1 AHPAEPTHAAEAA
14 RRAELARGAELAY
27 MTATD
32 TLAAYAARTLSPV
45 ELLTAVVERAES
57 IEPSVNAFAE
67 QWFDQAMDQARQAT
81 DRYARGTARPL
92 EGLPVALKEEQPIA
106 GHPLRDGSML
116 LRDNVAD
123 VTHPIVDR
131 IVAAGGIVHA
141 RTTTPEFCAAG
152 FTHSDLW
159 GVTRNPWSLEHSSG
173 GSSGG
178 SGAALAAG
186 TAMLATGSDIGGSIR
201 IPAAFNGVV
210 GFKPPYGRVP
220 ALPPYNLDHYCHDG
234 PMART
239 VADCAL
245 LQNVIAGHD
254 PRDPVSVPAPPPI
267 PPYPGSLKG
276 RRVAVCVHLGDYP
289 VEPEVAAATW
299 DAVSALTEAG
309 AVVEEVELPWRRAD
323 IMRAAWAHYG
333 AIFGPIIAE
342 EMAAHGDGVT
352 RYVHDFLDRGLKAVA
367 ELGFYGALKI
377 ESQVHADLAR
387 LFERFDALLC
397 PASGTP
403 AFLAGEDY
411 VEMPLVV
418 DGVRLDHNLE
428 APLTVPFNLASRCP
442 VLGVPS
448 GRSARGVPT
457 GVQVV
462 GRPYDDHTVFEVG
475 AAVTAALPWYA
486 GESWRP
492 AL

>member
-1 AHPAEPTHAAEAA
+1 MTDLVYLPATEALARFAA
-14 RRAELARGAELAY
+14 RE
-27 MTATD
+27 
-32 TLAAYAARTLSPV
+32 LSPV
-45 ELLTAVVERAES
+45 ELLTAVIARAEAVEDE
-57 IEPSVNAFAE
+57 INAFAE
-67 QWFDQAMDQARQAT
+67 RWYDTALTAAREAEG
-81 DRYARGTARPL
+81 RYLRGEARPL

-106 GHPLRDGSML
+106 GHPLRDGSLL
-116 LRDNVAD
+116 LRDNVAT

-159 GVTRNPWSLEHSSG
+159 GITRNPWSRSHSAG

-186 TAMLATGSDIGGSIR
+186 TAALATGSDIGGSIR

-210 GFKPPYGRVP
+210 GYKPPYGRVP
-220 ALPPYNLDHYCHDG
+220 GLPPYNLDHYCHDG

-245 LQNVIAGHD
+245 LENVIAGQD
-254 PRDPVSVPAPPPI
+254 PRDAVSLPAPPPI
-267 PPYPGSLKG
+267 PPYRGNVAG
-276 RRVAVCVHLGDYP
+276 RRVALCVHLGDYP
-289 VEPEVAAATW
+289 VEDEVEAALRNA
-299 DAVSALTEAG
+299 AEALTAVG
-309 AVVEEVELPWRRAD
+309 AVVEEIELPWRREE

-342 EMAAHGDGVT
+342 EVAAHGEGIT
-352 RYVHDFLDRGLKAVA
+352 RYARDFMERALGA
-367 ELGFYGALKI
+367 EASFYEALKI
-377 ESQVHADLAR
+377 EARVHADLAEV
-387 LFERFDALLC
+387 FARFDALLC

-403 AFLAGEDY
+403 ALAAGEDY
-411 VEMPLVV
+411 VESPPVV
-418 DGVRLDHNLE
+418 AGVTLDHNLE
-428 APLTVPFNLASRCP
+428 VPLTVPFNLAGRCP
-442 VLGVPS
+442 VLSVPT
-448 GRSARGVPT
+448 GRSRAGVPT
-457 GVQVV
+457 GAQVV

-486 GESWRP
+486 DAAWRP
-492 AL
+492 EL

>member
-1 AHPAEPTHAAEAA
+1 MS
-14 RRAELARGAELAY
+14 ELAY
-27 MTATD
+27 LPATEA
-32 TLAAYAARTLSPV
+32 LARFAARELSPV
-45 ELLTAVVERAES
+45 ELLEAVVARAELA
-57 IEPSVNAFAE
+57 EPRVNAFAE
-67 QWFDQAMDQARQAT
+67 RWFEQAMEQAGQAA
-81 DRYARGTARPL
+81 DRYLRGTARPL

-106 GHPLRDGSML
+106 GHPLRDGSLL
-116 LRDNVAD
+116 LRDNVAE

-186 TAMLATGSDIGGSIR
+186 TAVLATGSDIGGSIR
-201 IPAAFNGVV
+201 IPASFNGVV
-210 GFKPPYGRVP
+210 GYKPPYGRVP

-245 LQNVIAGHD
+245 LQNVIAGQD
-254 PRDPVSVPAPPPI
+254 PRDHVSLPAPPPI
-267 PPYPGSLKG
+267 PPYSGSLAG
-276 RRVAVCVHLGDYP
+276 RRVAVCVRLGDYA
-289 VEPEVAAATW
+289 VEPEVVAATW
-299 DAVSALTEAG
+299 DAVRALTDAG
-309 AVVEEVELPWRRAD
+309 AVVEEVELPWTRAE

-333 AIFGPIIAE
+333 AIFGPIVAE
-342 EMAAHGDGVT
+342 EVAAHGDGLT
-352 RYVHDFLDRGLKAVA
+352 RYARDFMERSLKAVA
-367 ELGFYGALKI
+367 ETGFYGALKI
-377 ESQVHADLAR
+377 EARVHEDLAAI
-387 LFERFDALLC
+387 FGRFDALLC

-403 AFLAGEDY
+403 ALLAGEDY
-411 VEMPLVV
+411 LGTPLVV
-418 DGVRLDHNLE
+418 DGVVLDHNLE

-442 VLGVPS
+442 VLSVPS
-448 GRSARGVPT
+448 GRSELGVPM

-462 GRPYDDHTVFEVG
+462 GRPYDDATVFEVG

-486 GESWRP
+486 DAAWRP
-492 AL
+492 QL

>member
-1 AHPAEPTHAAEAA
+1 MS
-14 RRAELARGAELAY
+14 ELAY
-27 MTATD
+27 LPATEA
-32 TLAAYAARTLSPV
+32 LARFAARELSPV
-45 ELLTAVVERAES
+45 ELLAAVIERAEEC
-57 IEPSVNAFAE
+57 EPRVNAFAE
-67 QWFDQAMDQARQAT
+67 RWFEQATKQARQAEE
-81 DRYARGTARPL
+81 RYLRGTARAL

-106 GHPLRDGSML
+106 GHPLRDGSLL

-123 VTHPIVDR
+123 VTHPIVER
-131 IVAAGGIVHA
+131 ITAAGGIVHA

-159 GVTRNPWSLEHSSG
+159 GVTRNPWSLAHSSG

-186 TAMLATGSDIGGSIR
+186 TAVLATGSDIGGSIR
-201 IPAAFNGVV
+201 IPASFNGVV
-210 GFKPPYGRVP
+210 GYKPPYGRVP

-245 LQNVIAGHD
+245 LQNVIAGQD
-254 PRDPVSVPAPPPI
+254 PRDHVSLPAPPPI
-267 PPYPGSLKG
+267 PPYSGSLAG

-289 VEPEVAAATW
+289 VEPAVAAATW
-299 DAVSALTEAG
+299 DAARALAEAG
-309 AVVEEVELPWRRAD
+309 AVVEEVELTWTRAE

-333 AIFGPIIAE
+333 AIFGPIVAGE
-342 EMAAHGDGVT
+342 VATHGEGIT
-352 RYVHDFLDRGLKAVA
+352 RYARDFMERSLRAAA
-367 ELGFYGALKI
+367 ETGFYGALTI
-377 ESQVHADLAR
+377 EARVHEDLAAI
-387 LFERFDALLC
+387 FARFDALLC

-403 AFLAGEDY
+403 ALLAGEDY
-411 VEMPLVV
+411 LETPLVV
-418 DGVRLDHNLE
+418 DGVTLGHNLE

-442 VLGVPS
+442 VLSVPS
-448 GRSARGVPT
+448 GRSEQGVPT

-462 GRPYDDHTVFEVG
+462 GRPYDDATVFEVG

-486 GESWRP
+486 DAAWRP
-492 AL
+492 QP

>member
-1 AHPAEPTHAAEAA
+1 MS
-14 RRAELARGAELAY
+14 ELAY
-27 MTATD
+27 LSAIDALAKFTA
-32 TLAAYAARTLSPV
+32 RELSPV
-45 ELLTAVVERAES
+45 ELLSAVVERAGQTEK
-57 IEPSVNAFAE
+57 SVNAFAE
-67 QWFDQAMDQARQAT
+67 RWFDQAMAQAREAE
-81 DRYARGTARPL
+81 DRYLRGTARPL

-106 GHPLRDGSML
+106 GHPLRDGSLL
-116 LRDNVAD
+116 LRDNVSD
-123 VTHPIVDR
+123 VTHPVVDR

-159 GVTRNPWSLEHSSG
+159 GITRNPWSLDHSAG

-186 TAMLATGSDIGGSIR
+186 TAVLATGSDIGGSIR
-201 IPAAFNGVV
+201 IPASFNGVV
-210 GFKPPYGRVP
+210 GFKPPYARV
-220 ALPPYNLDHYCHDG
+220 AGLPPYNLDHYCHDG

-245 LQNVIAGHD
+245 LQNVIAGQD
-254 PRDPVSVPAPPPI
+254 PRDPVSLPAPPPI
-267 PPYPGSLKG
+267 PPYSGSLAG
-276 RRVAVCVHLGDYP
+276 RRVAVCMNLGDYP
-289 VEPEVAAATW
+289 VEPDVVAATW
-299 DAVSALTEAG
+299 DAVRALTEAG
-309 AVVEEVELPWRRAD
+309 AVVEEVELPWKRAE

-342 EMAAHGDGVT
+342 EVATHGDGIT
-352 RYVHDFLDRGLKAVA
+352 RYARDFMERSLRAAD

-377 ESQVHADLAR
+377 EARVHDALAAV
-387 LFERFDALLC
+387 FERFDALVC
-397 PASGTP
+397 PTSGTP
-403 AFLAGEDY
+403 ALLAGEDY
-411 VEMPLVV
+411 LETPLVV
-418 DGVRLDHNLE
+418 DGVTLDHNLE
-428 APLTVPFNLASRCP
+428 APLTVPFNIASRCP
-442 VLGVPS
+442 VLSVPS
-448 GRSARGVPT
+448 GRSEQGVPT

-486 GESWRP
+486 DEAWKP